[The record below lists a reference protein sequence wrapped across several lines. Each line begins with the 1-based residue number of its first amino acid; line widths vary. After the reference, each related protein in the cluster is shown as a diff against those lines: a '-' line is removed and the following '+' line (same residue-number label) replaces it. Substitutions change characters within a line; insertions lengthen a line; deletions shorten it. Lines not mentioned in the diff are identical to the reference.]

1 MPVEQIPAFNR
12 HRDGVLFAQMWERP
26 MCEKC
31 VELDQKIKHYH
42 RLIARMPDPQTNEA
56 LRKLIEEMEK
66 HKAELHPK
74 QER

>member
-1 MPVEQIPAFNR
+1 
-12 HRDGVLFAQMWERP
+12 

-31 VELDQKIKHYH
+31 IELEQKIEHYH
-42 RLIARMPDPQTNEA
+42 RLIARMLDPQTNEA
-56 LRKLIEEMEK
+56 LRRLIEEMEK